1 MGLPLDRRFPRMV
14 RHNLGRYLGLLFLLV
29 FSVGLSNGFM
39 QAASNTMD
47 MMRGMRDSC
56 TVEDGRFTTDF
67 KASSSSIDAVE
78 RLGATVHENF
88 SYDASFGVPG
98 QDVADST
105 VVRLYGDREG
115 FDEVTYAEGSAPSDG
130 NQVAL
135 DRVFMQN
142 HDLKLGDTVEL
153 DGHVYTICG
162 VATFSDY
169 VTLFKNN
176 SDLVYNALTFGVG
189 QLSPDAL
196 DDLARDNK
204 TYTYSYV
211 FDDRSLSTAD
221 RVGIEEDMVDVL
233 TDHGV
238 VISDLVDYEYNQSIS
253 YAMTDNQ
260 NDLATAEELLIILTL
275 VLAFVFIMLTNA
287 SIEQESAA
295 IGTLLAMGYRKK
307 ELVRHY
313 LTLPV
318 IIGLIGCVLGDI
330 FGALVVEGVI
340 CESYYGTYSFPPY
353 VHGFHPEAYL
363 FTTILPLVLLIAV
376 MLVGLLRKLRLS
388 PLRFLRRELGR
399 QGRGKR
405 SLNLPE
411 RFGYIIRFRI
421 RVLHRNLSHFVTL
434 FFGILVANMLLLF
447 GLSML
452 PSIESYT
459 AMRKDGLVAQH
470 LYTLKDAVE
479 IDGGRFART
488 AYGAAEDIATSDITH
503 IDYDNVLW
511 QMVLAQTVDQ
521 HAHPVNRYEN
531 SQEAIDQ
538 AEKFAAVVLQVPRR
552 SGDQQE
558 EVTVYGIQKDSRYWS
573 GIDVGDG
580 KVVADRGLLEKCGF
594 KTGEQVTY
602 TDKTTDKTYA
612 ISIDAVTDDRASTS
626 LYMDRGT
633 FNELFDKD
641 PDYFNGYA
649 SNEELRFD
657 ERYLSQDFTPV
668 DVDKIAEQMRTSYG
682 DVMDLVLDLSIP
694 IFVILIYLL
703 TKTVIDRS
711 ARSISYMKVF
721 GYRNRE
727 IDRLYLRSITVA
739 VIASLLLSV
748 PILVALLS
756 VMFKEMMASMNGNFL
771 FSVSGQRMVLDVL
784 IGIATYLIVALLHAR
799 HVKKVPLSLALKVTE

>member
-1 MGLPLDRRFPRMV
+1 MGSPLARRFPRMV
-14 RHNLGRYLGLLFLLV
+14 RHNIGRYLGLLLLLV

-39 QAASNTMD
+39 QAASNTLD

-56 TVEDGRFTTDF
+56 TVEDGRFIADF
-67 KASSSSIDAVE
+67 KAPRSAIDAVE
-78 RLGATVHENF
+78 GLGMTVHENF
-88 SYDASFGVPG
+88 SYDAALGIPG
-98 QDVADST
+98 QDAGDST

-115 FDEVTYAEGSAPSDG
+115 FDEVTYAEGSAPSDAG
-130 NQVAL
+130 QVAL

-142 HDLKLGDTVEL
+142 HGLKLGDTVEL
-153 DGHVYTICG
+153 DGHTYTICG
-162 VATFSDY
+162 VVTFSDY

-189 QLSPDAL
+189 QLTPDAL
-196 DDLARDNK
+196 DDLAKDNK

-211 FDDRSLSTAD
+211 LDDRDMSTAD
-221 RVGIEEDMVDVL
+221 RVGLEEDMVEVL
-233 TDHGV
+233 DDHGV
-238 VISDLVDYEYNQSIS
+238 VISDLIDHEYNQSIN

-307 ELVRHY
+307 ELIRHY

-318 IIGLIGCVLGDI
+318 IIGVVGCVLGDI

-353 VHGFHPEAYL
+353 VHGFHPETYL
-363 FTTILPLVLLIAV
+363 FTTILPLVLLVAV
-376 MLVGLLRKLRLS
+376 MLIGLLRKLRLS
-388 PLRFLRRELGR
+388 PLQFLRRELGKR
-399 QGRGKR
+399 GRGKG
-405 SLNLPE
+405 NLDLPD
-411 RFGYIIRFRI
+411 RFSYITRFRI

-452 PSIESYT
+452 PSIQNYT

-479 IDGGRFART
+479 IDGGDFART

-511 QMVLAQTVDQ
+511 QMVLAQTVDEN
-521 HAHPVNRYEN
+521 AHPVNRYEN
-531 SQEAIDQ
+531 SQEAIEQ
-538 AEKFAAVVLQVPRR
+538 AEKFAAVELQVPRR

-558 EVTVYGIQKDSRYWS
+558 EVTVYGIQEDSRYWS
-573 GIDVGDG
+573 GMDVGDG
-580 KVVADRGLLEKCGF
+580 RIVADKGLLEKCGIEP
-594 KTGEQVTY
+594 GETAEY
-602 TDKTTDKTYA
+602 TDKTTDKTYG
-612 ISIDAVTDDRASTS
+612 ISVDAVTDDRASTS
-626 LYMDRGT
+626 LYMSIAT
-633 FNELFDKD
+633 FNTLFDED

-657 ERYLSQDFTPV
+657 ERYLAQDFTPV
-668 DVDKIAEQMRTSYG
+668 DVDKIAEQMEASYG
-682 DVMDLVLDLSIP
+682 DIMDLVLDLSIP
-694 IFVILIYLL
+694 IFIILIYLL

-727 IDRLYLRSITVA
+727 IDKLYLRSITIA
-739 VIASLLLSV
+739 VVVSLLLSV
-748 PILVALLS
+748 PILIALLS

-771 FSVSGQRMVLDVL
+771 FSITASRMALDVL
-784 IGIATYLIVALLHAR
+784 IGIATYLVVAFLHAR